1 MRSEFSAR
9 SEPDPGT
16 NLVPSLHQ
24 VRAPGHLRDAER
36 EAGLPY
42 RIALGREVIELGV
55 VEFRIISLL
64 SARPYHAFSRQAIA
78 EAVSTSDTPIAV
90 AAIDEHIVSLM
101 RQLGVF
107 HDYIQAV
114 PYIGYR
120 FKA

>member
-1 MRSEFSAR
+1 MRSEFRGR
-9 SEPDPGT
+9 SEPIPGT
-16 NLVPSLHQ
+16 DLVPTVHQ
-24 VRAPGHLRDAER
+24 GRDPSNFRDADH

-42 RIALGREVIELGV
+42 RIALGREVIELGII
-55 VEFRIISLL
+55 EFRIISLL

-78 EAVSTSDTPIAV
+78 EAVSTSDTPIEA
-90 AAIDEHIVSLM
+90 AAIDEHIASLM
-101 RQLGVF
+101 NQLGVF